1 MFFHLMELTRKIIKE
16 IICQI
21 AIENSRIVK
30 KVWKNPVV
38 KLIKIVKRETIGPPN
53 NVESQKTIQ
62 RVFVNQK
69 RLSSYSLIIPASISF
84 DFKVNPNI

>member
-1 MFFHLMELTRKIIKE
+1 MFFHLIKLTRKIIKE

-38 KLIKIVKRETIGPPN
+38 KLIKIVKRETIGPPS

-69 RLSSYSLIIPASISF
+69 RLSSYSSIIPASISL